1 MIASPLRD
9 SPPTT
14 PGHASTMAG
23 DGAAASAAQTRSAP
37 TPAEQYALTGQDT
50 AASTANGRPAPAERP
65 ALSGHD
71 AAVPAATARSALT
84 SQTHPAVPGS
94 EFAAAPAPAFS
105 ASGALTQVGGALL
118 GILLLIVIV
127 GWLLKTLRLTPAGRG
142 GNRLMVRASC
152 SIGAREKVVI
162 MQVEETWLVLGI
174 TPQHITTLHT
184 LPAPAQ
190 PERGDSGPVPEDFR
204 QRLVRQIRQ
213 RSGNA

>member
-1 MIASPLRD
+1 M
-9 SPPTT
+9 
-14 PGHASTMAG
+14 H
-23 DGAAASAAQTRSAP
+23 SAP
-37 TPAEQYALTGQDT
+37 AQQLTLT
-50 AASTANGRPAPAERP
+50 CHAATAPATNGQPALAERS

-84 SQTHPAVPGS
+84 RQTHPAASGG
-94 EFAAAPAPAFS
+94 EFATAPAFS

-118 GILLLIVIV
+118 GILLLIVIG

-152 SIGAREKVVI
+152 SVGAREKVVI

-184 LPAPAQ
+184 LSAPEQ
-190 PERGDSGPVPEDFR
+190 PERGDSGPAPEDFR
-204 QRLVRQIRQ
+204 QRLLRQIRQ